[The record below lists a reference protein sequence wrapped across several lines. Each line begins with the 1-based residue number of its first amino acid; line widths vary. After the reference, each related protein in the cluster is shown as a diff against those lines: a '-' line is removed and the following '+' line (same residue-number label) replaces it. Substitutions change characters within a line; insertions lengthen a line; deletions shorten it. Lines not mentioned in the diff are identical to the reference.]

1 MHWRP
6 LFARISLTALSRT
19 YFIMYIFQ
27 TEQKRFPPVND
38 TVLLLFLYLPM
49 HIVDK
54 LSLAGFN
61 KYIDVL
67 IICKYCVKQTRVDP

>member
-1 MHWRP
+1 
-6 LFARISLTALSRT
+6 
-19 YFIMYIFQ
+19 MYMFQ

-49 HIVDK
+49 HMVDK

-67 IICKYCVKQTRVDP
+67 IIVNTVRNKRGRTHDICKSYIIQNMTNH